1 MEKQQGESGFIW
13 WHGVVEDV
21 KDPLKLGRCRVRC
34 VGYHTPDKSK
44 IKTSDLPWATPL
56 QSIVSASVSGIGMS
70 PTGLVQG
77 SHVFGFFRD
86 GKEGQMPVILGAF
99 AGIPNQK
106 NPTDT
111 GFSDPDGK
119 YPLEEET
126 PYGNSVLGESD
137 VSRLARGE
145 KTDETIIKYKKD
157 NVKKD
162 IPIAGSDGAAKW
174 SEPETP
180 YKAEYPYNKVFQT
193 ESGHV
198 VELDDT
204 PGAERIHVFHKSGTF
219 HEIHPNGSVVQKI
232 EKDNYKVVLGNDFV
246 DVEGTAVINVK
257 GQAFVK
263 VDGTCALDLAGNLS
277 AEING
282 DSVSTIVEGKTTVI
296 SKGDMSLSSGGAINI
311 FGKELKIG
319 TVESILEINSEG
331 IKLNAPGI
339 DLN

>member
-1 MEKQQGESGFIW
+1 ME
-13 WHGVVEDV
+13 DT

-34 VGYHTPDKSK
+34 VGYHTPDKAK

-56 QSIVSASVSGIGMS
+56 QSIVSASVSGIGIS
-70 PTGLVQG
+70 PTGLLQG

-86 GKEGQMPVILGAF
+86 GKEGQMPVILGSF

-106 NPTDT
+106 NPADS

-126 PYGNSVLGESD
+126 PYGNSVVGESD

-145 KTDETIIKYKKD
+145 KTEETIVQYKKD
-157 NVKKD
+157 NVTKD
-162 IPIAGSDGAAKW
+162 IPIANEESVKW

-180 YKAEYPYNKVFQT
+180 YKAEYPHNKVFQT

-198 VELDDT
+198 VEFDDT

-246 DVEGTAVINVK
+246 NVEGSAVVNVK

-263 VDGTCALDLAGNLS
+263 VDGACSLDISGNLS
-277 AEING
+277 ADINGNEINA
-282 DSVSTIVEGKTTVI
+282 VSEGKMTI
-296 SKGDMSLSSGGAINI
+296 LSKGDLILGSAGKVEISGSEIKLGIDTDPTKGSIAINSSGIQ
-311 FGKELKIG
+311 
-319 TVESILEINSEG
+319 
-331 IKLNAPGI
+331 IKAPGI